1 VTLKD
6 VLIKIGF
13 ASSNSDYK
21 RNLKNLAYKINN
33 SAVKNEDEILSNKH
47 INDNIIKISFG
58 KKKHYLIKII

>member
-1 VTLKD
+1 MTLKE

-33 SAVKNEDEILSNKH
+33 SVVKNENAILSSKH
-47 INDNIIKISFG
+47 INDSIIKISFG
-58 KKKHYLIKII
+58 KKKHYLIKVI